1 MQQFYRNVW
10 DPSVQSDGFKGFAQK
25 RFSNGTFSYTDPTDC
40 SPNDKNS
47 SRPCSLQGN
56 NNVGF
61 YESSS
66 WEYSWFAPN
75 DTAHLINL
83 MGGNVSAL
91 SSKST
96 ARM

>member
-66 WEYSWFAPN
+66 WEYSWFAPH